1 MYKCHCFA
9 YNRTSYYTPFI
20 NKILQ
25 SETKKKLKDRNVPIE
40 TGSCVTKAT
49 LNMIQCSTRNIAIKV
64 FQYCLISVCRHLFH
78 AFLNSILL
86 PNFTAYPL
94 IVVRQTCQS
103 LSHFSQ
109 MDTSSANSI
118 QFFIRSLVE
127 FQVKLRSIKTTQ
139 TFF

>member
-1 MYKCHCFA
+1 MFCLQQNKLLYPLYKQ
-9 YNRTSYYTPFI
+9 NTTVRD
-20 NKILQ
+20 
-25 SETKKKLKDRNVPIE
+25 KKKLKDRNVPIE

-49 LNMIQCSTRNIAIKV
+49 LNMIQCSTRDIAIKV

-78 AFLNSILL
+78 TFLNSILL